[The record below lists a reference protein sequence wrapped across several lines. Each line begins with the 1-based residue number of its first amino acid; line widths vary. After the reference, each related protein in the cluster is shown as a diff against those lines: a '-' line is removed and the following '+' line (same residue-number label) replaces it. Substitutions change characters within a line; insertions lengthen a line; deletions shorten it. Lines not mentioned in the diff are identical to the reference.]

1 MGGGLP
7 VGVVPRR
14 LPAEFLS
21 FLGEM
26 QPQDAHTR
34 LAAHRA
40 RHRMPLA
47 GSTLSPT
54 FTPSAVPAENYIRQY

>member
-1 MGGGLP
+1 
-7 VGVVPRR
+7 VPRR

-26 QPQDAHTR
+26 QSQDAHTR

-40 RHRMPLA
+40 PHRMPLA
-47 GSTLSPT
+47 GSALSPT
-54 FTPSAVPAENYIRQY
+54 FTPSAVPGENYIRQY